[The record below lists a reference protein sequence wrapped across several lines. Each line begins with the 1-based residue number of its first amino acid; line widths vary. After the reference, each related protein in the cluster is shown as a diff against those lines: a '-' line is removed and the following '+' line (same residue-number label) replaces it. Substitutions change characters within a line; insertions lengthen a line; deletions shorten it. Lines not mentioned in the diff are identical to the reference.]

1 MSKIT
6 NLNDF
11 LSKLEAI
18 VNIDSGTVN
27 TQGVTKV
34 ALTLQ
39 SFYKEDG
46 FYTEIVDLGPS
57 VGNGLFVTNCKDADS
72 YDVLLV
78 GHMDTVFKEGEALK
92 RPFKVVGN
100 KAFGPGV
107 FDMKDGDLIILWALS
122 KLDPEQ
128 LKKVKIAICFN
139 PDEETGS
146 TKSSAWIDEIA
157 KKSRYALICEGQS
170 ELGAFTSQRKGISH
184 IDIKLKGRGA
194 HAGACPEKG
203 RSAINAM
210 ANCIQRINALANEN
224 VTVNFGVI
232 QGGLIAN
239 AIAEDCFARIDVR
252 FWTSKQCDEF
262 FAKFKKEFETPFGQ
276 DIKANYDVLLINPAM
291 EEFEKT
297 EELKQKIA
305 AVAKK
310 LSIKTTFVR
319 SGAVSDGNHISQTKT
334 PVLDGFGGIGGDAHT
349 ESEWLD
355 LDTVETKAN
364 LLKEFFVSLI

>member
-1 MSKIT
+1 MEDT
-6 NLNDF
+6 NMN
-11 LSKLEAI
+11 E
-18 VNIDSGTVN
+18 
-27 TQGVTKV
+27 
-34 ALTLQ
+34 
-39 SFYKEDG
+39 
-46 FYTEIVDLGPS
+46 
-57 VGNGLFVTNCKDADS
+57 
-72 YDVLLV
+72 
-78 GHMDTVFKEGEALK
+78 
-92 RPFKVVGN
+92 
-100 KAFGPGV
+100 
-107 FDMKDGDLIILWALS
+107 
-122 KLDPEQ
+122 
-128 LKKVKIAICFN
+128 
-139 PDEETGS
+139 
-146 TKSSAWIDEIA
+146 
-157 KKSRYALICEGQS
+157 
-170 ELGAFTSQRKGISH
+170 
-184 IDIKLKGRGA
+184 
-194 HAGACPEKG
+194 
-203 RSAINAM
+203 
-210 ANCIQRINALANEN
+210 ANEN

>member
-39 SFYKEDG
+39 SFYKEAG

-146 TKSSAWIDEIA
+146 TKSSAWIDDIA
-157 KKSRYALICEGQS
+157 KKSCYALICEGQS

-252 FWTSKQCDEF
+252 FWTSKHCEEF
-262 FAKFKKEFETPFGQ
+262 FTKFKKEFETPFGQ

>member
-1 MSKIT
+1 M
-6 NLNDF
+6 
-11 LSKLEAI
+11 
-18 VNIDSGTVN
+18 
-27 TQGVTKV
+27 
-34 ALTLQ
+34 Q
-39 SFYKEDG
+39 SFYKEAG

-146 TKSSAWIDEIA
+146 TKSSAWIDDIA